1 MKKLADLFL
10 ASAVWLG
17 TLFGHIWN
25 AIKRIRKL

>member
-1 MKKLADLFL
+1 MKWLSDLFL

-17 TLFGHIWN
+17 NIVGAIRN